1 MLSAAVYPPF
11 HIGTAAKRRKKKEKI
26 HVAIT
31 KDQKGSRNI

>member
-11 HIGTAAKRRKKKEKI
+11 HIGTAAKRRKKEKI

-31 KDQKGSRNI
+31 KDQKGSRNT